1 MVDYN
6 GSIFTQIPKSIV
18 NGDTTEKITGMTL
31 NNYVWDDVHR
41 DYNGKDQKV
50 IMHRHTTTMILLR

>member
-6 GSIFTQIPKSIV
+6 GSIFTQIPKFIV

-41 DYNGKDQKV
+41 DYNGKIKK
-50 IMHRHTTTMILLR
+50 

>member
-6 GSIFTQIPKSIV
+6 GSIFTQIPKFIV

-41 DYNGKDQKV
+41 DYNGKIKKV

>member
-18 NGDTTEKITGMTL
+18 NGDTPEKITGMTL
-31 NNYVWDDVHR
+31 NNYVWDDVHSA
-41 DYNGKDQKV
+41 YNGKDQKV